1 MVAFPVPGLILWVCL
16 QGHTSWLLVA
26 SATLLRARNDVVV
39 GVALLV
45 LLQIRLWFGE
55 GGISN
60 KIALDKQ
67 WESQRQINEEH
78 RLRNQ
83 LIAQEVESFKTNL
96 DSLEEKARKD
106 LGMIKDGEVFYLVID
121 KKKQPATDRAEP

>member
-1 MVAFPVPGLILWVCL
+1 MFFL
-16 QGHTSWLLVA
+16 
-26 SATLLRARNDVVV
+26 
-39 GVALLV
+39 VALLV

-78 RLRNQ
+78 SLRNQ

>member
-1 MVAFPVPGLILWVCL
+1 MIF
-16 QGHTSWLLVA
+16 LVA
-26 SATLLRARNDVVV
+26 V
-39 GVALLV
+39 LV

-55 GGISN
+55 GSISN
-60 KIALDKQ
+60 KTALDKQ

-78 RLRNQ
+78 KLRNR

>member
-1 MVAFPVPGLILWVCL
+1 MR
-16 QGHTSWLLVA
+16 WLMIFLVA
-26 SATLLRARNDVVV
+26 V
-39 GVALLV
+39 LV
-45 LLQIRLWFGE
+45 LLQIRPWFGE
-55 GGISN
+55 GSISN

-78 RLRNQ
+78 RLRNR

>member
-1 MVAFPVPGLILWVCL
+1 
-16 QGHTSWLLVA
+16 
-26 SATLLRARNDVVV
+26 
-39 GVALLV
+39 
-45 LLQIRLWFGE
+45 
-55 GGISN
+55 
-60 KIALDKQ
+60 
-67 WESQRQINEEH
+67 
-78 RLRNQ
+78 

>member
-1 MVAFPVPGLILWVCL
+1 MR
-16 QGHTSWLLVA
+16 WLMIFLVA
-26 SATLLRARNDVVV
+26 V
-39 GVALLV
+39 LV
-45 LLQIRLWFGE
+45 LLQIRLWVGE
-55 GGISN
+55 GSISN
-60 KIALDKQ
+60 KVALDKQ

-78 RLRNQ
+78 RLRNR

>member
-1 MVAFPVPGLILWVCL
+1 MFFL
-16 QGHTSWLLVA
+16 
-26 SATLLRARNDVVV
+26 
-39 GVALLV
+39 VALLV

-96 DSLEEKARKD
+96 ESLEEKARKD

>member
-1 MVAFPVPGLILWVCL
+1 MR
-16 QGHTSWLLVA
+16 WLMFFL
-26 SATLLRARNDVVV
+26 
-39 GVALLV
+39 VALLV

-106 LGMIKDGEVFYLVID
+106 LGMIKDGDVFYLVID
-121 KKKQPATDRAEP
+121 KQKRPATDRAEP

>member
-1 MVAFPVPGLILWVCL
+1 MR
-16 QGHTSWLLVA
+16 WLMIFLVA
-26 SATLLRARNDVVV
+26 V
-39 GVALLV
+39 LV

-55 GGISN
+55 GSISN

-78 RLRNQ
+78 RLRNR

-96 DSLEEKARKD
+96 DSLEE
-106 LGMIKDGEVFYLVID
+106 
-121 KKKQPATDRAEP
+121 

>member
-1 MVAFPVPGLILWVCL
+1 MIF
-16 QGHTSWLLVA
+16 LVA
-26 SATLLRARNDVVV
+26 V
-39 GVALLV
+39 LV

-55 GGISN
+55 GSISN
-60 KIALDKQ
+60 KVALDKQ

-78 RLRNQ
+78 RLRNR

>member
-1 MVAFPVPGLILWVCL
+1 MIF
-16 QGHTSWLLVA
+16 LVA
-26 SATLLRARNDVVV
+26 V
-39 GVALLV
+39 LV

-55 GGISN
+55 GSISN

-78 RLRNQ
+78 KLRNR

>member
-1 MVAFPVPGLILWVCL
+1 MR
-16 QGHTSWLLVA
+16 WLMIFLVA
-26 SATLLRARNDVVV
+26 V
-39 GVALLV
+39 LV

-55 GGISN
+55 GSISN
-60 KIALDKQ
+60 KTALDKQ

-78 RLRNQ
+78 RLRNR